1 MTLSALRRRR
11 LAWLALTAS
20 LLAGL
25 MALFALWHWEL
36 ARGERD
42 ARQHAATRLNFY
54 ASTLNAELSRFQWLP
69 ELLARQARVRIALD
83 EQSASPAATA
93 PVIPS
98 DQPDTSSAAAPL
110 GSSSDLNQH
119 LRRVASAS
127 GAAAIF
133 LTDRN
138 GMTVAASN
146 FDQPDSFVG
155 YRYDY
160 RPYFIDA
167 LARGRGEFF
176 AVGNTT
182 GRPGYFVSAPVLGA
196 EGQPLGVMV
205 VKVSLEAL
213 EDTWRQAGETVL
225 LADANR
231 IVLLASRRNWKYRAL
246 EAIEPQALDS
256 IRAQQQFRGAPLTP
270 LSRELE
276 DGSLVL
282 GDHHELAASEIVRL
296 PTAAMG
302 QRYLDESLASG
313 PLGWQLH
320 FLMPLRPLYI
330 QARNVVLVG
339 LAVILGLAMMALW
352 MRERQARLGLIR
364 REAVMMREINER
376 LEERVAQRS
385 RELEA
390 TRDELVQAGKLA
402 ALGTMAAGIAHEL
415 NQPLVGIRTY
425 AASGGKLLA
434 RGVASAATRPELT
447 ARAAESAASNFT
459 RISELS
465 ERLADMI
472 RQLRVFVR
480 PASQQAPVALALA
493 PRIDFALE
501 LLAERIT
508 ALDLTVEQGGLPR
521 DIIVMGEQVRL
532 EQLLTNLIRNALD
545 ALEGEQKAQ
554 QADQQTGQQSD
565 ASDDE
570 HVAPRLRLSW
580 QAWPAVT
587 SLEGQPGGCLRIEDN
602 GPGIDPALR
611 ATLFDPFTTTREV
624 GEGMGMGLF
633 LSYGLARD
641 LGGQLRLADG
651 ASVSEPAEG
660 SLQTEG
666 AALGGACFEL
676 WLRTPASEG
685 GHDGDGTGHEGLG
698 HESTEQQGSGQQS
711 VT

>member
-1 MTLSALRRRR
+1 MSLSALRRRR
-11 LAWLALTAS
+11 LAWLALS
-20 LLAGL
+20 VGLLAGL
-25 MALFALWHWEL
+25 LVLSALWHWEL

-69 ELLARQARVRIALD
+69 ELLARQARVRVALGAED
-83 EQSASPAATA
+83 IRSFAMGSVDVPEQTGTA
-93 PVIPS
+93 
-98 DQPDTSSAAAPL
+98 DALEEGA
-110 GSSSDLNQH
+110 DLNRH
-119 LRRVASAS
+119 LQRVARAS

-133 LTDRN
+133 LTDRD
-138 GMTVAASN
+138 GLTVAASN
-146 FDQPDSFVG
+146 FAEADSFVG

-160 RPYFIDA
+160 RPYVIDA
-167 LARGRGEFF
+167 LAQGRGEFF

-182 GRPGYFVSAPVLGA
+182 GRPGYFVSAPVLDA
-196 EGQPLGVMV
+196 AGQPLGVMV

-246 EAIEPQALDS
+246 AAIEPQALDS

-282 GDHHELAASEIVRL
+282 GDHQELATTQAVRL

-320 FLMPLRPLYI
+320 FLMPLRPLYV

-339 LAVILGLAMMALW
+339 LAVMLGLAMLGLW

-376 LEERVAQRS
+376 LEARVAQRS

-425 AASGGKLLA
+425 AASGEKLLA
-434 RGVASAATRPELT
+434 RGIASAATRPELNV
-447 ARAAESAASNFT
+447 RAAESATGNFA
-459 RISELS
+459 RIGELS

-480 PASQQAPVALALA
+480 PASQQAPVALALV
-493 PRIDFALE
+493 PRVDFALE

-508 ALDLTVEQGGLPR
+508 ALGLEVERDALPR
-521 DIIVMGEQVRL
+521 AVMVMGEQVRL
-532 EQLLTNLIRNALD
+532 EQVLTNLIRNALD
-545 ALEGEQKAQ
+545 ALEGQVRAQ
-554 QADQQTGQQSD
+554 QARGSD
-565 ASDDE
+565 ELRGESRDGPAR
-570 HVAPRLRLSW
+570 PCLRLSW
-580 QAWPAVT
+580 QAWPAVA

-651 ASVSEPAEG
+651 ASSTGGASSTDGGLSAEG
-660 SLQTEG
+660 AEA

-676 WLRTPASEG
+676 WLRTPASELAHVDRAAG
-685 GHDGDGTGHEGLG
+685 GNPGQTGYRHE
-698 HESTEQQGSGQQS
+698 
-711 VT
+711 

>member
-11 LAWLALTAS
+11 LAWLALSAS
-20 LLAGL
+20 LLVGL

-36 ARGERD
+36 ARSERD

-69 ELLARQARVRIALD
+69 ELLARQARVRIALGEPD
-83 EQSASPAATA
+83 VPPAATG

-98 DQPDTSSAAAPL
+98 DQPDAASATAPL

-119 LRRVASAS
+119 LRRVARAS

-133 LTDRN
+133 LTDRD

-146 FDQPDSFVG
+146 FDEPDSFVG

-182 GRPGYFVSAPVLGA
+182 GRPGYFVSAPVLAA

-282 GDHHELAASEIVRL
+282 GDNHELAASEIARL

-434 RGVASAATRPELT
+434 RGIASAATRPELT

-501 LLAERIT
+501 LLAERVT
-508 ALDLTVEQGGLPR
+508 ALDLTVEREALPR
-521 DIIVMGEQVRL
+521 DVIVMGEQVRL

-554 QADQQTGQQSD
+554 QAGQQSD
-565 ASDDE
+565 EPDDGRA
-570 HVAPRLRLSW
+570 APRLRLSW
-580 QAWPAVT
+580 QAWPSVA

-651 ASVSEPAEG
+651 S
-660 SLQTEG
+660 
-666 AALGGACFEL
+666 ALGGACFEL
-676 WLRTPASEG
+676 WLRTPASEAT
-685 GHDGDGTGHEGLG
+685 HAADD
-698 HESTEQQGSGQQS
+698 TEQHGSGQQS